1 MAVAEPP
8 RDRGNDPDPDGSL
21 GRKPKPVKLKTL
33 MTDELL
39 DLRNERK
46 KAGFGNTDP
55 QISLIDDELRRRY
68 A

>member
-8 RDRGNDPDPDGSL
+8 RDRGRDPESSL
-21 GRKPKPVKLKTL
+21 GKKPQPVKLKSL

-46 KAGFGNTDP
+46 RAGFDNKDP

-68 A
+68 SG